1 MFNIDKNVKIQ
12 DIKDTMMPSSDVW
25 LKIKQLYETG
35 KYPHMEAEALTQT
48 YATFKS
54 LYGKEALKKLK
65 GKELLYRIF
74 GTKAQDEL
82 FLTYAI
88 ERGKEYADFGS
99 CCKCYS
105 NT

>member
-12 DIKDTMMPSSDVW
+12 DIEDTMMPSSDVW

-54 LYGKEALKKLK
+54 LYGQGSVEEIKRQRAFVSYFWHKST
-65 GKELLYRIF
+65 GR
-74 GTKAQDEL
+74 T
-82 FLTYAI
+82 FL
-88 ERGKEYADFGS
+88 
-99 CCKCYS
+99 
-105 NT
+105 NL